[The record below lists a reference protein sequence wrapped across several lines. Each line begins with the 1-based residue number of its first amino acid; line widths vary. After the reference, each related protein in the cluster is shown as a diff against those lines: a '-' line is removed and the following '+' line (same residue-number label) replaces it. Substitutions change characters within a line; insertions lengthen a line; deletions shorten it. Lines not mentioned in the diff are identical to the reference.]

1 MKSKLVYSVAAT
13 IILCVIITF
22 SSVKASQV
30 DSVSVSQMST
40 NILTYNLD
48 SGQTFSGSI
57 SISGG
62 SGNDVN
68 FWVTNPQGATL
79 VNSGKVSGGTSF
91 EFTAESS
98 GAYTLHFDNSFS
110 LLSSKTVQLTY
121 DINTPI
127 LGGISGGGSGILLI
141 IIGVIILIAV
151 IVVLAVGLS
160 RRNKPSATNQSFP
173 PLPPLPSS

>member
-1 MKSKLVYSVAAT
+1 
-13 IILCVIITF
+13 
-22 SSVKASQV
+22 VKASQV
-30 DSVSVSQMST
+30 DSVSVSPGYT
-40 NILTYNLD
+40 NTLTYNLN

-68 FWVTNPQGATL
+68 FWITNPQGATL

-91 EFTAESS
+91 VFTAESS

-110 LLSSKTVQLTY
+110 LFSSKTVQLTY
-121 DINTPI
+121 DINTPM
-127 LGGISGGGSGILLI
+127 LGGGLGGVSDTLLI
-141 IIGVIILIAV
+141 IIGVIILIVV

-160 RRNKPSATNQSFP
+160 LRNRTSTTNQSFP
-173 PLPPLPSS
+173 QPPPPPSRWLLQFFSS